1 MWDNSWKKKTML
13 HHYVGK
19 SDIYVLF
26 LSDRVGF
33 EPTIPVKVLRI
44 SSAVPSTT
52 RPPVR
57 VAAPLLN
64 LNPDGKNLHFR
75 PSCGAVQSSPP
86 ASQRMSNCASD
97 DSNGARMAS
106 EACIA
111 RAKPNG
117 GLTIINPAAVSRS
130 LAPPPASA
138 PMSTSMRSTLFAPA
152 ESTAPPKAWAPPAD
166 LSGNHRR

>member
-1 MWDNSWKKKTML
+1 ML

-26 LSDRVGF
+26 LADRVGF

-64 LNPDGKNLHFR
+64 LNPDGKNPAFSAFVR
-75 PSCGAVQSSPP
+75 CGSVLAARKP
-86 ASQRMSNCASD
+86 ANVELRI
-97 DSNGARMAS
+97 R
-106 EACIA
+106 
-111 RAKPNG
+111 
-117 GLTIINPAAVSRS
+117 
-130 LAPPPASA
+130 
-138 PMSTSMRSTLFAPA
+138 
-152 ESTAPPKAWAPPAD
+152 
-166 LSGNHRR
+166 